1 MDRIF
6 ALVAATLAGAV
17 IATQAPTNA
26 ALGRSIGDLRAVV
39 VNFLVGGIA
48 IVVVALAI
56 GGGLGGLGGIS
67 GDSVRWHYLGGL
79 AGAGFV
85 TVAVLTVRPLGV
97 TLQTAAIIIGQL
109 TMAAV
114 VDHYGLLGVQVRPLT
129 AAHAGGLGLLA
140 AGIAVLAR
148 T

>member
-1 MDRIF
+1 MDRII
-6 ALVAATLAGAV
+6 ALTAATLAGAV
-17 IATQAPTNA
+17 IATQAPTNG

-39 VNFLVGGIA
+39 VNFAVGGIA
-48 IVVVALAI
+48 IAVIALLV
-56 GGGLGGLGGIS
+56 GGGLGGLT
-67 GDSVRWHYLGGL
+67 GDPVRWHYLDGL

-85 TVAVLTVRPLGV
+85 TVAVLTIRPLGA
-97 TLQTAAIIIGQL
+97 TLQTAAIIAGQL

-140 AGIAVLAR
+140 AGVAILAKS
-148 T
+148 

>member
-1 MDRIF
+1 MERII

-26 ALGRSIGDLRAVV
+26 ALGRSIGELRAVV
-39 VNFLVGGIA
+39 VNFAVGGLAIA
-48 IVVVALAI
+48 AVALVV
-56 GGGLGGLGGIS
+56 GGGLGGLT
-67 GDSVRWHYLGGL
+67 GDPVRWHYLGGF

-97 TLQTAAIIIGQL
+97 TLQTAAIIVGQL

-114 VDHYGLLGVQVRPLT
+114 VDHFGLLGVQVRPLT
-129 AAHAGGLGLLA
+129 AAHVGGLGLLA
-140 AGIAVLAR
+140 AGVAVLAR

>member
-6 ALVAATLAGAV
+6 ALIAATLAGVV
-17 IATQAPTNA
+17 IATQSPTNA

-56 GGGLGGLGGIS
+56 GGGLGGMS
-67 GDSVRWHYLGGL
+67 ADPVRWHYLGGL

-109 TMAAV
+109 AMAAV

-140 AGIAVLAR
+140 AGVAVLAK

>member
-6 ALVAATLAGAV
+6 ALVASTLAGAV

-39 VNFLVGGIA
+39 ANFLVGGVA
-48 IVVVALAI
+48 IVVVALI
-56 GGGLGGLGGIS
+56 VGGGLGGLS
-67 GDSVRWHYLGGL
+67 GDPVRWHYLGGL

-97 TLQTAAIIIGQL
+97 TLQTGAIIVGQLSMAAI
-109 TMAAV
+109 
-114 VDHYGLLGVQVRPLT
+114 VDHYGLLGVEVRPLT

-140 AGIAVLAR
+140 AGVAILAK

>member
-17 IATQAPTNA
+17 IATQSPTNA

-39 VNFLVGGIA
+39 VNFLVGGLA
-48 IVVVALAI
+48 VAAVALVI
-56 GGGLGGLGGIS
+56 GGGLGGLS
-67 GDSVRWHYLGGL
+67 GDPVRWHYLGGL

-85 TVAVLTVRPLGV
+85 TVAVFTVRPLGV
-97 TLQTAAIIIGQL
+97 TRQTAAIIVGQL
-109 TMAAV
+109 SMAAV

-129 AAHAGGLGLLA
+129 AAHAGGIGLLA
-140 AGIAVLAR
+140 AGVAILAR
-148 T
+148 A

>member
-1 MDRIF
+1 MDRII
-6 ALVAATLAGAV
+6 ALTAATLAGAV

-39 VNFLVGGIA
+39 VNFAVGGIA
-48 IVVVALAI
+48 IAVVALLV
-56 GGGLGGLGGIS
+56 GGGVGGLGG
-67 GDSVRWHYLGGL
+67 DPVRWHYLGGL

-85 TVAVLTVRPLGV
+85 TVAVLTIRPLGV
-97 TLQTAAIIIGQL
+97 TLQTAAIIAGQL

-140 AGIAVLAR
+140 AGVAVLAKS
-148 T
+148 

>member
-1 MDRIF
+1 MDRII
-6 ALVAATLAGAV
+6 ALTAATLAGAV

-39 VNFLVGGIA
+39 VNFAVGGIA
-48 IVVVALAI
+48 IAVVALLV
-56 GGGLGGLGGIS
+56 GGGVGGLGG
-67 GDSVRWHYLGGL
+67 DPVRWHYLGGL

-85 TVAVLTVRPLGV
+85 TVAVLTIRPLGV
-97 TLQTAAIIIGQL
+97 TLQTAAIIAGQL

-114 VDHYGLLGVQVRPLT
+114 VDHNGLLGVQVRPLT

-140 AGIAVLAR
+140 AGVAVLAKS
-148 T
+148 

>member
-6 ALVAATLAGAV
+6 ALVAAMLAGAV
-17 IATQAPTNA
+17 IATQSPTNA

-48 IVVVALAI
+48 IVVVALVV
-56 GGGLGGLGGIS
+56 GGGLGGIS
-67 GDSVRWHYLGGL
+67 GDPVRWHYLGGL

-109 TMAAV
+109 AMAAI
-114 VDHYGLLGVQVRPLT
+114 VDHYGLLGVEVRPLT
-129 AAHAGGLGLLA
+129 AVHAGGLGLLA
-140 AGIAVLAR
+140 AGVAILAKS
-148 T
+148 

>member
-1 MDRIF
+1 MDRII
-6 ALVAATLAGAV
+6 ALTAATLAGAV
-17 IATQAPTNA
+17 IATQAPTNG

-39 VNFLVGGIA
+39 VNFAVGGIA
-48 IVVVALAI
+48 IAVVALLV
-56 GGGLGGLGGIS
+56 GGGLGGLGG
-67 GDSVRWHYLGGL
+67 DPVRWHYLGGL

-85 TVAVLTVRPLGV
+85 TVAVLTIRPLGV
-97 TLQTAAIIIGQL
+97 TLQTAAIIAGQL

-140 AGIAVLAR
+140 AGVAILAKS
-148 T
+148 

>member
-1 MDRIF
+1 MDRII
-6 ALVAATLAGAV
+6 ALTAATLAGAV
-17 IATQAPTNA
+17 IATQAPTNG

-39 VNFLVGGIA
+39 VNFAVGGIA
-48 IVVVALAI
+48 IAVVALLV
-56 GGGLGGLGGIS
+56 GGGLGGLGG
-67 GDSVRWHYLGGL
+67 DPVRWHYLGGF

-85 TVAVLTVRPLGV
+85 TVAVLTIRPLGA
-97 TLQTAAIIIGQL
+97 TLQTAAIIAGQL

-140 AGIAVLAR
+140 AGVAILAK

>member
-1 MDRIF
+1 M
-6 ALVAATLAGAV
+6 AME
-17 IATQAPTNA
+17 N
-26 ALGRSIGDLRAVV
+26 GRSIGDLRAVV

-56 GGGLGGLGGIS
+56 GGGLGGIS
-67 GDSVRWHYLGGL
+67 GDPVRWHYLGGL

-109 TMAAV
+109 AMAAV

-140 AGIAVLAR
+140 AGVAVLAK

>member
-39 VNFLVGGIA
+39 MNFLVGGIA

-56 GGGLGGLGGIS
+56 GGGLGGMS
-67 GDSVRWHYLGGL
+67 GDPVRWHYLGGL

-85 TVAVLTVRPLGV
+85 TVAILTVRPLGV
-97 TLQTAAIIIGQL
+97 TLQTAAIIIG
-109 TMAAV
+109 V
-114 VDHYGLLGVQVRPLT
+114 EVRPLT
-129 AAHAGGLGLLA
+129 LAHAGGLGLLA
-140 AGIAVLAR
+140 AGVAVIAR

>member
-1 MDRIF
+1 MDRII
-6 ALVAATLAGAV
+6 ALTAATLAGAV

-39 VNFLVGGIA
+39 VNFVVGGMAIAVVALLVGGGI
-48 IVVVALAI
+48 
-56 GGGLGGLGGIS
+56 GGLGG
-67 GDSVRWHYLGGL
+67 DPVRWHYLGGL

-85 TVAVLTVRPLGV
+85 TVAVVTIRPLGV
-97 TLQTAAIIIGQL
+97 TLQTAAIIAGQL

-140 AGIAVLAR
+140 AGVAVLAK

>member
-1 MDRIF
+1 M
-6 ALVAATLAGAV
+6 
-17 IATQAPTNA
+17 IATQSPTNA

-48 IVVVALAI
+48 IVVVALVI
-56 GGGLGGLGGIS
+56 GGGLGGIT

-79 AGAGFV
+79 AGAAFV
-85 TVAVLTVRPLGV
+85 VVAVLTVRPLGV

-129 AAHAGGLGLLA
+129 AAHAGGIGLLA
-140 AGIAVLAR
+140 AGVAVLAR
-148 T
+148 A

>member
-1 MDRIF
+1 MDRII
-6 ALVAATLAGAV
+6 ALTAATLAGAV

-26 ALGRSIGDLRAVV
+26 ALGRSIGELRAVV
-39 VNFLVGGIA
+39 VNFAVGGLVVA
-48 IVVVALAI
+48 VVALLV
-56 GGGLGGLGGIS
+56 GGGLGGLGG
-67 GDSVRWHYLGGL
+67 DPVRWHYLGGL

-85 TVAVLTVRPLGV
+85 TVAVLTIRPLGV
-97 TLQTAAIIIGQL
+97 TLQTAAIIVGQL
-109 TMAAV
+109 TMAAI

-140 AGIAVLAR
+140 AGVAILAK

>member
-6 ALVAATLAGAV
+6 AVVAATLAGAV

-26 ALGRSIGDLRAVV
+26 ALGRSVGELRAVV

-48 IVVVALAI
+48 IALVALVI
-56 GGGLGGLGGIS
+56 GGGLGGLT
-67 GDSVRWHYLGGL
+67 GDPVRWHYLGGL

-85 TVAVLTVRPLGV
+85 TVAVLTIRPLGV
-97 TLQTAAIIIGQL
+97 TLQTAAIIVGQL
-109 TMAAV
+109 TTAAV
-114 VDHYGLLGVQVRPLT
+114 VDHYGLLGGQVRPLT
-129 AAHAGGLGLLA
+129 LAHAGGLGLLA
-140 AGIAVLAR
+140 AGVAVIAK

>member
-6 ALVAATLAGAV
+6 ALIAATLAGVV
-17 IATQAPTNA
+17 IATQSPTNA

-56 GGGLGGLGGIS
+56 GGGLGGIS
-67 GDSVRWHYLGGL
+67 GDPVRWHYLGGL

-109 TMAAV
+109 AMAAV

-140 AGIAVLAR
+140 AGVAVL
-148 T
+148 TKT

>member
-1 MDRIF
+1 MDRII
-6 ALVAATLAGAV
+6 ALTAATLAGAV

-26 ALGRSIGDLRAVV
+26 ALARSIGDLRSVV
-39 VNFLVGGIA
+39 VNFAVGG
-48 IVVVALAI
+48 VVVAVIALAV
-56 GGGLGGLGGIS
+56 GGGLGGLGG
-67 GDSVRWHYLGGL
+67 DPVRWHYVGGL

-85 TVAVLTVRPLGV
+85 TVAVLTIRPLGV
-97 TLQTAAIIIGQL
+97 TLQTAAIILGQL
-109 TMAAV
+109 TMAAI

-140 AGIAVLAR
+140 AGVAVLLR

>member
-1 MDRIF
+1 MDRII
-6 ALVAATLAGAV
+6 ALTAATLAGAV

-26 ALGRSIGDLRAVV
+26 ALGRSIGELRAVV
-39 VNFLVGGIA
+39 VNFAVGGLVVA
-48 IVVVALAI
+48 VVALLV
-56 GGGLGGLGGIS
+56 GGGLGGLGG
-67 GDSVRWHYLGGL
+67 DPVRWHYLGGL

-85 TVAVLTVRPLGV
+85 TVAVLTIRPLGV
-97 TLQTAAIIIGQL
+97 TLQTAAIIVGQL

-140 AGIAVLAR
+140 AGVAILAK

>member
-1 MDRIF
+1 MDRII
-6 ALVAATLAGAV
+6 AVVAATLAGAV

-26 ALGRSIGDLRAVV
+26 ALGRSIGELRAVV
-39 VNFLVGGIA
+39 VNFAVGGLA
-48 IVVVALAI
+48 IGVVALLV
-56 GGGLGGLGGIS
+56 GGGLGGLT
-67 GDSVRWHYLGGL
+67 GDPVRWHYLGGF
-79 AGAGFV
+79 AGAAFV
-85 TVAVLTVRPLGV
+85 TVAVLTIRPLGV
-97 TLQTAAIIIGQL
+97 TLQTAAIIVGQL

-140 AGIAVLAR
+140 AGVAVLAK

>member
-1 MDRIF
+1 MDRII
-6 ALVAATLAGAV
+6 ALTAATLAGAV
-17 IATQAPTNA
+17 IATQAPTNG

-39 VNFLVGGIA
+39 VNFAVGGIA
-48 IVVVALAI
+48 IAVIALLV
-56 GGGLGGLGGIS
+56 GGGLGGLGG
-67 GDSVRWHYLGGL
+67 DPVRWHYLGGL

-85 TVAVLTVRPLGV
+85 TVAVLTIRPLGA
-97 TLQTAAIIIGQL
+97 TLQTAAIIAGQL

-140 AGIAVLAR
+140 AGVAILAK

>member
-1 MDRIF
+1 MDRII
-6 ALVAATLAGAV
+6 ALTAATLAGAV

-39 VNFLVGGIA
+39 VNFAVGGVVIAVVALLVGGGI
-48 IVVVALAI
+48 
-56 GGGLGGLGGIS
+56 GGLGG
-67 GDSVRWHYLGGL
+67 DPVRWHYVGGL

-85 TVAVLTVRPLGV
+85 TVAVFTIRPLGV
-97 TLQTAAIIIGQL
+97 TLQTAAIIAGQL

-140 AGIAVLAR
+140 AGVAVLAK

>member
-17 IATQAPTNA
+17 IATQSPTNA

-39 VNFLVGGIA
+39 VNFLVGRLA
-48 IVVVALAI
+48 VAAVALVI
-56 GGGLGGLGGIS
+56 GGGLGGLS
-67 GDSVRWHYLGGL
+67 GDPVRWHYLGGL

-85 TVAVLTVRPLGV
+85 TVAVFTVRPLGV
-97 TLQTAAIIIGQL
+97 TLQTAAIIVGQL
-109 TMAAV
+109 SMAAV

-129 AAHAGGLGLLA
+129 AAHAGGIGLLA
-140 AGIAVLAR
+140 AGVAILAR
-148 T
+148 A

>member
-1 MDRIF
+1 M
-6 ALVAATLAGAV
+6 
-17 IATQAPTNA
+17 IATQSPTNA

-48 IVVVALAI
+48 IAVIALVI
-56 GGGLGGLGGIS
+56 GGGLGGIT
-67 GDSVRWHYLGGL
+67 GDPVRWHYLGGL
-79 AGAGFV
+79 AGAAFV
-85 TVAVLTVRPLGV
+85 TVAVLTIRPLGV

-129 AAHAGGLGLLA
+129 AAHAGGIGLLA

-148 T
+148 A

>member
-39 VNFLVGGIA
+39 VNFVVGGLA
-48 IVVVALAI
+48 VAAVALVV
-56 GGGLGGLGGIS
+56 GGGLGGIS
-67 GDSVRWHYLGGL
+67 GDPVRWHYLGGL

-85 TVAVLTVRPLGV
+85 TVAILTLRPLGV
-97 TLQTAAIIIGQL
+97 TLQTAAIIGGQL

-140 AGIAVLAR
+140 AGIAVLAKS
-148 T
+148 

>member
-17 IATQAPTNA
+17 IATQSPTNA

-39 VNFLVGGIA
+39 VNFLVGGVA
-48 IVVVALAI
+48 VAVVALVI
-56 GGGLGGLGGIS
+56 GGGLGGIS
-67 GDSVRWHYLGGL
+67 GDPVRWHYLGGL

-85 TVAVLTVRPLGV
+85 TVAVLTLRPLGV
-97 TLQTAAIIIGQL
+97 TLQTAAIIVGQL
-109 TMAAV
+109 SMAAV

-140 AGIAVLAR
+140 AGVAVIAK

>member
-1 MDRIF
+1 M
-6 ALVAATLAGAV
+6 

-26 ALGRSIGDLRAVV
+26 ALGRSIGELRAVV
-39 VNFLVGGIA
+39 VNFAVGGIA
-48 IVVVALAI
+48 VAVVALLV
-56 GGGLGGLGGIS
+56 GGGLGGLGG
-67 GDSVRWHYLGGL
+67 DAVRWHYLGGL

-85 TVAVLTVRPLGV
+85 TVAVLTIRPLGV
-97 TLQTAAIIIGQL
+97 TLQTAAIIAGQL

-140 AGIAVLAR
+140 AGVAILAKTQR
-148 T
+148 MGPR

>member
-1 MDRIF
+1 MDRII
-6 ALVAATLAGAV
+6 ALTAATLAGAV

-39 VNFLVGGIA
+39 ANFAVGGIA
-48 IVVVALAI
+48 IAAVALLVGGGI
-56 GGGLGGLGGIS
+56 GGLGA
-67 GDSVRWHYLGGL
+67 DPVRWHYLGGL

-85 TVAVLTVRPLGV
+85 TVAVLTIRPLGV
-97 TLQTAAIIIGQL
+97 TLQTAAIIAGQL

-140 AGIAVLAR
+140 AGVAVIAK

>member
-1 MDRIF
+1 M
-6 ALVAATLAGAV
+6 LAGAV
-17 IATQAPTNA
+17 IATQSPTNA

-48 IVVVALAI
+48 IVVVALVV
-56 GGGLGGLGGIS
+56 GGGLGGIS
-67 GDSVRWHYLGGL
+67 GDPVRWHYLGGL

-97 TLQTAAIIIGQL
+97 TLQTAAIIVGQL
-109 TMAAV
+109 AMAAI
-114 VDHYGLLGVQVRPLT
+114 VDHYGLLGVEVRPLT
-129 AAHAGGLGLLA
+129 AVHAGGLGLLA
-140 AGIAVLAR
+140 AGVAILAK